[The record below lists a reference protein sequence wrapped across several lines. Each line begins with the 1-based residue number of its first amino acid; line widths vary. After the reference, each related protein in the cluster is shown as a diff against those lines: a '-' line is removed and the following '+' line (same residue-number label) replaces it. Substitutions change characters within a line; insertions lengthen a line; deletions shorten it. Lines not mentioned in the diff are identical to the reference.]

1 MDQPVAL
8 LFDVFGT
15 VVDWRS
21 AVISEGRAIA
31 PELDWGRLA
40 DVWRGHYA
48 PTLRRVVAGELPWAP
63 LDELQ
68 RQMLDTT
75 LTELGIGGLAE
86 TQRATLS
93 RVWERLD
100 PWPDVPASLARI
112 KERHIICPL
121 SNGSMRELVGIAR
134 RGHLPWDAIFSTELF
149 HTFKPD
155 PRTYLGAAQLLQL
168 APAQVMMVAAHP
180 LDLRAAAALGLQ
192 TALVPRPLEW
202 GPAMKV
208 EPSAPGEFTMQAATF
223 VELAD
228 QLASGR

>member
-1 MDQPVAL
+1 MDLPAAL

-15 VVDWRS
+15 VVDWRG
-21 AVISEGRAIA
+21 AVIREGLAIA
-31 PELDWGRLA
+31 PRLDWGRLA

-68 RQMLDTT
+68 GQMLETT
-75 LTELGIGGLAE
+75 LTELGIAGLTE

-100 PWPDVPASLARI
+100 PWPDVAAGLARL
-112 KERHIICPL
+112 KERYIICPL
-121 SNGSMRELVGIAR
+121 SNGSVRELVGIAR
-134 RGHLPWDAIFSTELF
+134 RGRLPWDAIFSTELF

-155 PRTYLGAAQLLQL
+155 PRTYLGAAGLLQL

-192 TALVPRPLEW
+192 TAFVPRPLEW
-202 GPAMKV
+202 GPKTNV
-208 EPSAPGEFTMQAATF
+208 QPSGAGEFTVQAATF
-223 VELAD
+223 MDLAD
-228 QLASGR
+228 QLATDR